1 MSAAARIASRMSRTG
16 STGSTGSASRD
27 AGGKGVT
34 DRLGLSAGK
43 NRNAHSYG
51 GGKDS
56 RAKITASRTGAR
68 EGRLPLASMIPGA
81 KVKVNRVRGGT
92 AAGAGGTSLMGGLFA
107 RLCTL
112 VVACVVLVAV
122 SIGLL
127 AGYRWLTTIE
137 YFTIRDVQ
145 ITGLTRMTAQEVL
158 DQADVHQGM
167 NLLAVN
173 MENVESQLRGSPWI
187 ESAQVTRV
195 LPDTLKIRVSERE
208 PSYLVQYEDSLCY
221 ADDEGR
227 IIDKVKPDKFVS
239 LPQVE
244 VESGM
249 ERHLPILE
257 ELRRA
262 VADKASPFGLDQVAW
277 IRLSWRYG
285 LEIRLMDRNVLLC
298 VGVDDWKNNLAHLG
312 LVWGDLVKRGELE
325 QAAIISAQNHKV
337 WVEKH
342 S

>member
-1 MSAAARIASRMSRTG
+1 VSTTARG
-16 STGSTGSASRD
+16 
-27 AGGKGVT
+27 AGRPG
-34 DRLGLSAGK
+34 RLGLGAGK
-43 NRNAHSYG
+43 SRNAHSYG
-51 GGKDS
+51 GGKDARDG
-56 RAKITASRTGAR
+56 RAKITSQRTAAR
-68 EGRLPLASMIPGA
+68 EGRLPLTSMA
-81 KVKVNRVRGGT
+81 KVKVNRSRGT
-92 AAGAGGTSLMGGLFA
+92 AAGAASGASLIGGVFA
-107 RLCTL
+107 KLCTL
-112 VVACVVLVAV
+112 VAACVVLVAV

-145 ITGLTRMTAQEVL
+145 ITGNSRMTRDEVL
-158 DQADVHQGM
+158 AQAEVHPGM

-173 MENVESQLRGSPWI
+173 MENVEAQLDRSPWI

-195 LPDTLKIRVSERE
+195 LPDTLRIRVGERE

-227 IIDKVKPDKFVS
+227 IIDKAQPDKFVS

-249 ERHLPILE
+249 ERHLPVLE
-257 ELRRA
+257 DLRRSI
-262 VADKASPFGLDQVAW
+262 ADKSTPFGLDQVAW

-285 LEIRLMDRNVLLC
+285 LEIRLMDRNILLC

-312 LVWGDLVKRGELE
+312 LVWSDLAKRGELD
-325 QAAIISAQNHKV
+325 QAALISAQNHKV

-342 S
+342 G

>member
-1 MSAAARIASRMSRTG
+1 MSGATARGASRLTLG
-16 STGSTGSASRD
+16 A
-27 AGGKGVT
+27 GKG
-34 DRLGLSAGK
+34 
-43 NRNAHSYG
+43 RNAHSYG

-56 RAKITASRTGAR
+56 RAKATSSRTAAR
-68 EGRLPLASMIPGA
+68 EGRLPLAKM
-81 KVKVNRVRGGT
+81 KVNRSRGMAPG
-92 AAGAGGTSLMGGLFA
+92 AAGGTSLVGGLFVK
-107 RLCTL
+107 LCTL
-112 VVACVVLVAV
+112 VLGCVLMVAV

-145 ITGLTRMTAQEVL
+145 IAGNSRMSVEDVLAQAEVRP
-158 DQADVHQGM
+158 GT

-173 MENVESQLRGSPWI
+173 MENVESLLTKSPWI

-208 PSYLVQYEDSLCY
+208 PSYLVQYEESLCY
-221 ADDEGR
+221 ADGEGR
-227 IIDKVKPDKFVS
+227 IIDKAQPDKFVS

-257 ELRRA
+257 DLRRSI
-262 VADKASPFGLDQVAW
+262 ADKKTPFGLDQVAW

-285 LEIRLMDRNVLLC
+285 LEVRLMDRNVLLC
-298 VGVDDWKNNLAHLG
+298 VGVDDWKNNLAHLV
-312 LVWGDLVKRGELE
+312 LVWSDLVKRGEMD

-342 S
+342 G